1 MFDDT
6 WRYVEVFTIR
16 QAAALWSDE
25 EPLPNLLQHYSAPV
39 RGRINANTQF
49 LYGAILRGELEV
61 DHSTNGFISVSSY
74 EYSTVTREELVRFAR
89 LKERFPAFL
98 FDTIAPEPDDEQEPG
113 NLAPKKKR
121 GRPAEYD
128 YDLMYGK
135 IVLLAL
141 NGNLPNTQAQLVQDL
156 LLWFTIDPDD
166 ETMERKAPS
175 ERLVEERVKPIYN
188 TLKRLGWPAV
198 KNPTKS
204 KA

>member
-98 FDTIAPEPDDEQEPG
+98 STPSRQSPTTSRSQGIWPQRRNAVGE
-113 NLAPKKKR
+113 
-121 GRPAEYD
+121 
-128 YDLMYGK
+128 
-135 IVLLAL
+135 AL
-141 NGNLPNTQAQLVQDL
+141 
-156 LLWFTIDPDD
+156 
-166 ETMERKAPS
+166 
-175 ERLVEERVKPIYN
+175 RVDVRW
-188 TLKRLGWPAV
+188 LKSIHGV
-198 KNPTKS
+198 G
-204 KA
+204 